1 MSTHFRNPLEGY
13 PQTTETIG
21 ADGLPTYRINLK
33 TLSPERARWAH
44 SAADGMCLGFVL
56 LSAYAFWI
64 TRAQVGVPDVVVVLL
79 LIVAAERLLPRFV
92 ENLLRESEE
101 IEMSAQ
107 TVAVGRG
114 RACVRYNR
122 LLDHRF
128 ALKEHDFTDWER
140 RQIDYVIRDAGT
152 EGKAV
157 NPTVYFGESA
167 IVVLVY
173 AGHRQDLATV
183 WGRAEAAAIVE
194 RLQYCDD
201 CLNKALSMGGAA
213 QTPADEWAD
222 GPGGIK

>member
-1 MSTHFRNPLEGY
+1 MSTDFRNPLEGY

-21 ADGLPTYRINLK
+21 PDGLPTFRISLK

-44 SAADGMCLGFVL
+44 SAADTMCLWFIL
-56 LSAYAFWI
+56 LGAYALWI
-64 TRAQVGVPDVVVVLL
+64 SRAQVGVADVVVALL
-79 LIVAAERLLPRFV
+79 VVVAAERLLPRFV
-92 ENLLRESEE
+92 ENMLRESGE

-107 TVAVGRG
+107 AVAVRRGRG
-114 RACVRYNR
+114 WDRYNR
-122 LLDHRF
+122 LLEHRF

-140 RQIDYVIRDAGT
+140 RQLDYVIRDAGT

-167 IVVLVY
+167 NVVLVY

-213 QTPADEWAD
+213 QTPADEWSD
-222 GPGGIK
+222 GPGGIR